1 MQFSK
6 NQKLIIIF
14 SALFFISV
22 VLYTSKDKITS
33 YVNEVIWDIVTQQR
47 IAQLHPLIQPYVKQ
61 FILNAQQQGIEL
73 RVVSGYRT
81 FAEQDALYA
90 QGRTTSGQIV
100 TNAKG
105 GQSLH
110 NYGLAVDVVQM
121 INGQPMWDYNLDAIS
136 AIGKQLGFEWG
147 GDWTSFK
154 DYAHYQMTFG
164 YTLSDLQNLYAQNKV
179 DSNGY
184 LILS

>member
-6 NQKLIIIF
+6 NQKLIILF
-14 SALFFISV
+14 SGLFFISV
-22 VLYTSKDKITS
+22 ILYTSKNKITS
-33 YVNEVIWDIVTQQR
+33 SVNEIIWDVVTQQR
-47 IAQLHPLIQPYVKQ
+47 IANLHPLIQPYVKQ
-61 FILNAQQQGIEL
+61 FILNAQQKGIEL

-81 FAEQDALYA
+81 FAEQNALYE

-100 TNAKG
+100 TNANG

-110 NYGLAVDVVQM
+110 NYGLAVDVVQ
-121 INGQPMWDYNLDAIS
+121 IIDGNPMWNYNLDNIS

-164 YTLSDLQNLYAQNKV
+164 YTLSELQNLHAQNKV